1 MHLSWDLQLIDW
13 PTENLLF
20 ATLCCMVKI
29 CWANTFLNLSEATIR
44 VFLKISQIS
53 QEKTCVAESLFN
65 KSWRPATLFKR
76 DSNKVF
82 SCKLC
87 DIFKNAYFEEHVRTA
102 SFTLN
107 LIFKTST
114 VHFVYFLLDRLCFSL
129 YSLIHVINFFL
140 MTSFPYIFPCPF
152 TLLHLLPTAQM
163 LQAHT
168 KILLDKHFWEPNKQ
182 HLKL

>member
-1 MHLSWDLQLIDW
+1 ML
-13 PTENLLF
+13 
-20 ATLCCMVKI
+20 
-29 CWANTFLNLSEATIR
+29 R
-44 VFLKISQIS
+44 
-53 QEKTCVAESLFN
+53 SLFLIN
-65 KSWRPATLFKR
+65 PEGVQLYLKETPTQ
-76 DSNKVF
+76 VF

-87 DIFKNAYFEEHVRTA
+87 GIFKNAYFEEHLRTA

-114 VHFVYFLLDRLCFSL
+114 AHFVYFLLDRLCFSL

-152 TLLHLLPTAQM
+152 TLLRLLPTAQM

-168 KILLDKHFWEPNKQ
+168 KIFRDQQTTFKALVLVTACAQPLHRYKQ
-182 HLKL
+182 ILPIN

>member
-1 MHLSWDLQLIDW
+1 MLRSLFLINPEGLQLYLKET
-13 PTENLLF
+13 PT
-20 ATLCCMVKI
+20 
-29 CWANTFLNLSEATIR
+29 
-44 VFLKISQIS
+44 Q
-53 QEKTCVAESLFN
+53 
-65 KSWRPATLFKR
+65 
-76 DSNKVF
+76 VF

-114 VHFVYFLLDRLCFSL
+114 AHFVYFLLDRLCFSL

-168 KILLDKHFWEPNKQ
+168 KIFRDKNFWEPNKQ
-182 HLKL
+182 HLKLYLVLVTACSQPLHRYKQILPTN